1 MMAQWQDLA
10 EHLDFSP
17 GLSFQKEVC
26 QHFGKSVHH
35 PSSSPDGSSFLL
47 ATFRRYTFQLSEDSV
62 ALALQ
67 SCLGGTASSFHV
79 QYQSDRHYRF
89 SVSCKA
95 VGFHVYNLWRFIRS
109 CFDVYFHLWHNGT
122 PNWEREKRLWEEKQ
136 ASEWIKVMSKK
147 SKRDLRRANN
157 VIPKKKVRF
166 ADCLDKISPAK
177 KSALDTSTNF
187 LKFGSLPP
195 VNLDASQF
203 KVGDPT

>member
-1 MMAQWQDLA
+1 M
-10 EHLDFSP
+10 
-17 GLSFQKEVC
+17 G
-26 QHFGKSVHH
+26 
-35 PSSSPDGSSFLL
+35 
-47 ATFRRYTFQLSEDSV
+47 
-62 ALALQ
+62 LALQ
-67 SCLGGTASSFHV
+67 SCLDDSAHGFHITF
-79 QYQSDRHYRF
+79 QSNHHYHF
-89 SVSCKA
+89 SVANKN
-95 VGFHVYNLWRFIRS
+95 VGFMVYGLRRFIGKS
-109 CFDVYFHLWHNGT
+109 FDVYFHLWHNGT

-166 ADCLDKISPAK
+166 TDCLDKISPAK

-203 KVGDPT
+203 KVGDST